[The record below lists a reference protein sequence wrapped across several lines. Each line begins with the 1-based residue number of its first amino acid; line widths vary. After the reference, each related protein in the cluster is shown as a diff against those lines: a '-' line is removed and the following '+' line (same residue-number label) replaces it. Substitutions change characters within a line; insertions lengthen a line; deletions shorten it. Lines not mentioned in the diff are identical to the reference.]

1 MRLISD
7 NPQQRSAFFKRLS
20 LELLGA
26 LIIIVGVTFL
36 AFLLSYL
43 SPTDPAIRYFTDKG
57 MIPTETELAT
67 KRHELGLDL
76 PFWQQYSNW
85 IVSMLHG
92 DMGNSY
98 RTGNSVF
105 GSLMFSLPYTLALTF
120 TSMTLTLLIAVPLGL
135 LCAKRKDSALDNAVR
150 AFSYLFCSIPTFL
163 VALVLLYIFSVQL
176 HVLPTSSKD
185 AIGLIMPTLALA
197 IPLAAWYVRQVR
209 TIALEQY
216 AKPYVDGLRSRGISE
231 HDILFK
237 HILKNSLVPILA
249 LVGISLGGLLGGS
262 AIIECIFAWPGV
274 GNLSVSAINSRDYAV
289 VQGYA
294 LLMAIVYLVMNWILD
309 AVYRVIDPRIGGR

>member
-1 MRLISD
+1 
-7 NPQQRSAFFKRLS
+7 
-20 LELLGA
+20 
-26 LIIIVGVTFL
+26 
-36 AFLLSYL
+36 
-43 SPTDPAIRYFTDKG
+43 
-57 MIPTETELAT
+57 MIPTDTELAM

-76 PFWQQYSNW
+76 PFWQQYGNW

-105 GSLMFSLPYTLALTF
+105 GSLMYCLPYTLVLTF

-135 LCAKRKDSALDNAVR
+135 LCAKHKDETLDNVVR
-150 AFSYLFCSIPTFL
+150 GISYLLCSLPTFL
-163 VALVLLYIFSVQL
+163 GALLLLYLFSVQL
-176 HVLPTSSKD
+176 HWLPTSSKD

-216 AKPYVDGLRSRGISE
+216 ANPYVDGLRSRGISE

-237 HILKNSLVPILA
+237 HVLKNSLVPILA

-262 AIIECIFAWPGV
+262 AIIECIFSWPGV
-274 GNLSVSAINSRDYAV
+274 GNLSVSAINSRDYTV

-294 LLMAIVYLVMNWILD
+294 LLMALVYLIMNWVLDIVYRL
-309 AVYRVIDPRIGGR
+309 IDPRIEAK